1 MHYMEVHT
9 PKEINEQ
16 YAPSD
21 AVNKIYPPEEW
32 FIETGHPPLKAWYT
46 IQSMAYKKGLIKETY
61 IGNCHVMYFD
71 ILDVVNLCAEELK
84 NRPFELWGIKE

>member
-46 IQSMAYKKGLIKETY
+46 KKDLPRKPTSAT
-61 IGNCHVMYFD
+61 VM
-71 ILDVVNLCAEELK
+71 
-84 NRPFELWGIKE
+84 

>member
-9 PKEINEQ
+9 LKEINEQ

-32 FIETGHPPLKAWYT
+32 FI
-46 IQSMAYKKGLIKETY
+46 KGLIKETY

-71 ILDVVNLCAEELK
+71 ILDVVSLCAEELK
-84 NRPFELWGIKE
+84 NSPFELWGIKE

>member
-32 FIETGHPPLKAWYT
+32 FI
-46 IQSMAYKKGLIKETY
+46 KGLIKETY

-71 ILDVVNLCAEELK
+71 ILDVVSLCAEELK
-84 NRPFELWGIKE
+84 NSPFELWGIKE

>member
-46 IQSMAYKKGLIKETY
+46 KKDISREPTSAT
-61 IGNCHVMYFD
+61 VM
-71 ILDVVNLCAEELK
+71 
-84 NRPFELWGIKE
+84 

>member
-1 MHYMEVHT
+1 MEVHT

-32 FIETGHPPLKAWYT
+32 FIETGHPPLKACYT

-71 ILDVVNLCAEELK
+71 ILDVVSLCAEELK
-84 NRPFELWGIKE
+84 NRPFELWEIKE